1 MKILSST
8 NSKNGIQ
15 IMYYSI
21 RKLYYVKVIDTATGQ
36 VLKEQTFTDK
46 NRAIEIYFTYKY
58 KLEFKFQNGSDN

>member
-21 RKLYYVKVIDTATGQ
+21 RKLYYVKVIDTATGR

-46 NRAIEIYFTYKY
+46 NKAIETYFTYKY